1 MLGIKGNANG
11 NFGCSLKSFVRKY
24 LGNEGVWL
32 FHLKTQCLKIPEK
45 IPEKVS
51 VIIASEVQRSHLSSQ
66 KSIENAKA
74 DTFCR
79 DFLKI

>member
-45 IPEKVS
+45 VS
-51 VIIASEVQRSHLSSQ
+51 VIIASEVS
-66 KSIENAKA
+66 KSVTRQIN
-74 DTFCR
+74 
-79 DFLKI
+79 L